1 MFYFLMNCLDSYSKK
16 LSSIT
21 LAKMDNVI
29 LGLDVLLG
37 VMSVYLTSSSSF
49 LYHGRCKLQRE
60 RERER
65 PFKNKGERSN
75 NKGGNGHPVGYEYE
89 MAHPLV

>member
-1 MFYFLMNCLDSYSKK
+1 MFYFLMNYLDSYSKK

-37 VMSVYLTSSSSF
+37 VMSVYLASSSSF

-65 PFKNKGERSN
+65 DLSKTKAKGAITREA
-75 NKGGNGHPVGYEYE
+75 
-89 MAHPLV
+89 MAIL